1 MKKIILSA
9 SFAFAMIIGVNAQQ
23 TPAPVP
29 AANPNQADI
38 QFEET
43 LHDFGNI
50 KEGTLA
56 TYEFKFKNTGK
67 EPLILSNVQA
77 SCGCTTPTWP
87 KEAIAPGKT
96 AVITATFNSQGR
108 PGVFNKV
115 VTVTSN
121 AKTSSVALTLKGF
134 VETAPQ
140 QPQSPVIQPTPQ
152 QPKP

>member
-9 SFAFAMIIGVNAQQ
+9 SFAFAMVIGVNAQTQ
-23 TPAPVP
+23 APAP
-29 AANPNQADI
+29 AANPNQAEI

-56 TYEFKFKNTGK
+56 TYEFKFKNIGK
-67 EPLILSNVQA
+67 EPLTLSQVQP
-77 SCGCTTPTWP
+77 SCGCTTPIWP

-96 AVITATFNSQGR
+96 AVITATFDSKGR
-108 PGVFNKV
+108 PGVFNKYI
-115 VTVTSN
+115 TVTSN
-121 AKTSSVALTLKGF
+121 AKTSPVTLTIKGF

-140 QPQSPVIQPTPQ
+140 QPTSPVVQPQ

>member
-9 SFAFAMIIGVNAQQ
+9 SFLFAMVIGVNAQQ
-23 TPAPVP
+23 TPAPAAP
-29 AANPNQADI
+29 ANPNQAEI

-56 TYEFKFKNTGK
+56 TYEFKFKNIGK
-67 EPLILSNVQA
+67 EPLVLTNVQA

-87 KEAIAPGKT
+87 REAIAPGKT
-96 AVITATFNSQGR
+96 GVITATFNSQGR

-121 AKTSSVALTLKGF
+121 AKTSSIALTLKGF

-140 QPQSPVIQPTPQ
+140 QPQSPVVQPT

>member
-9 SFAFAMIIGVNAQQ
+9 SFAFAIIMGVNAQQ
-23 TPAPVP
+23 TPAPVA

-50 KEGTLA
+50 KEGTQA
-56 TYEFKFKNTGK
+56 TYEFKFKNIGK
-67 EPLILSNVQA
+67 QPLILSDVHA

-96 AVITATFNSQGR
+96 AVITATFDSNGR
-108 PGVFNKV
+108 PGVFNKIV
-115 VTVTSN
+115 YVTSN
-121 AKTSSVALTLKGF
+121 GKTASVSLNIKGF
-134 VETAPQ
+134 VET
-140 QPQSPVIQPTPQ
+140 TPQ
-152 QPKP
+152 GQPPVVQPVQPKP